1 MKDHILRSF
10 SYIFHPIIMPL
21 LGVIFYFSKTRRYIP
36 ESIVEAKVFSIL
48 ILTVVLPI
56 LLYFLLKTLKK
67 ITGPN
72 LETVQERVLPLLISC
87 GVTLLIL
94 FRVFPITE
102 IEELYFFFLAVLIS
116 TMSCL
121 ILAKLGFKASIHM
134 LGCSGFLMF
143 VIALSLHFKIN
154 FNGTIALMS
163 IISGAV
169 ATSRL
174 HMKAHTVPELIIGIL
189 LGMIPQLILLNYW
202 L

>member
-1 MKDHILRSF
+1 MKDQILRSI

-36 ESIVEAKVFSIL
+36 EPIVEAKVFSIL
-48 ILTVVLPI
+48 ILTVILPI

-67 ITGPN
+67 VTGPN

-87 GVTLLIL
+87 AVTLLIL

-102 IEELYFFFLAVLIS
+102 IEELYFFFLGILIS

-121 ILAKLGFKASIHM
+121 ILAKLGIKASIHM
-134 LGCSGFLMF
+134 LGSCGFLMF
-143 VIALSLHFKIN
+143 VIALSIHFKIN

-174 HMKAHTVPELIIGIL
+174 HMKAHTVQELIIGLII
-189 LGMIPQLILLNYW
+189 GMTPQLVLLNYW